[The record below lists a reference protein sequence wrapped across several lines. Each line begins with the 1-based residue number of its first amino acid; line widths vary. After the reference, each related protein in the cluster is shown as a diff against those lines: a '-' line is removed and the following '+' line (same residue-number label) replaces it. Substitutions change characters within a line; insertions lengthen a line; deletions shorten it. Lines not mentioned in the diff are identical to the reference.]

1 MNWIKIYKL
10 YKNITV
16 FKYGMSK
23 LKRREKLAFIYQR
36 LKKFYFTG
44 IFKTHFLKL
53 YGVCACIYKHV
64 LMRFVCM
71 WSQWSEQTLGGWI
84 RVILKCFSV
93 ERLDFEA
100 GEMTQWLR
108 ILAALAEGLGS
119 ASRWLLTTILK
130 PSFRDFSELF
140 WHLWAPDTHIMCIH
154 SQKQNMHTHKIK

>member
-1 MNWIKIYKL
+1 MCSLLPYALKTVSYMHCVRMNWIKIYKL

-108 ILAALAEGLGS
+108 ILAENWNWVLSTYKLITTNFLGAS
-119 ASRWLLTTILK
+119 A
-130 PSFRDFSELF
+130 LF
-140 WHLWAPDTHIMCIH
+140 WSSWA
-154 SQKQNMHTHKIK
+154 HTQLKTK